1 MQPVIDRCIPWRV
14 PWYMWLAAAVAV
26 LAGIHLKAPQLLH
39 GETLLMVVPG
49 VVLVLLVA
57 AIMWE
62 LPPAAMVCGA
72 LALTLFSGNWTT
84 LGFPGFPFVP
94 DRILL
99 VAALLALILKSPGA
113 VDLPRVR
120 VRGVHLLM
128 LFTVLYAIASGVLA
142 DTMATKATV
151 FDLLD
156 RLGAIPFLMF
166 LVSPAIFSGPRER
179 GWLLA
184 TLVAIGAYLG
194 FTAIFESLGPHSL
207 VFPHYIREL
216 DLARGSAAA
225 TGPFSEVV
233 TEGFACY
240 ACAVAAVIASV
251 RWRGGWR
258 WVAIVV
264 AVVCLF
270 GSFLT
275 YERGVW
281 IGAAAGAVVAGLLAR
296 EARRWLLAG
305 VPLCAL
311 AVVGVL
317 ALVPSIN
324 STASSRLNSIY
335 PVWDRQNQTVAALN
349 MIQTKPLLGFGF
361 DNWAN
366 TATPYFRLGPN
377 RLLTGF
383 PSSTRNP
390 YASGS
395 SSSAATSGGSGGAG
409 SGSNGAS
416 GGAGSGSVGQV
427 EGALHDTYLTYAVE
441 LGLVGATLWIVSV
454 LWGLGSAV
462 FNRDRDP
469 DLRPWRLGLVA
480 VGVCF
485 LVLCAVDPL
494 LPNFTPLILWTWA
507 GVAAGGAGVAIPA
520 ARRLPRPVARP
531 KPTAAF
537 TRTGRLTHT

>member
-1 MQPVIDRCIPWRV
+1 MPVIDRCIPWRV
-14 PWYMWLAAAVAV
+14 PWYLWLAAAAAV
-26 LAGIHLKAPQLLH
+26 VAGIHLRAPQLLH
-39 GETLLMVVPG
+39 GETLLLVIPG
-49 VVLVLLVA
+49 LVLVLLVA

-62 LPPAAMVCGA
+62 LPPAAMVCGG

-113 VDLPRVR
+113 VDLPRIR

-128 LFTVLYAIASGVLA
+128 LITVVYALASGVMA
-142 DTMATKATV
+142 DTIGSKSAV

-166 LVSPAIFSGPRER
+166 LVAPTIFSGPRER
-179 GWLLA
+179 AWLLA
-184 TLVAIGAYLG
+184 TLVGIGAYVGL
-194 FTAIFESLGPHSL
+194 TAIFESLGPHSL
-207 VFPHYIREL
+207 VFPHYIREV
-216 DLARGSAAA
+216 DASRQSTAA

-258 WVAIVV
+258 WLAV
-264 AVVCLF
+264 AVALACLF

-275 YERGVW
+275 FERGVW
-281 IGAAAGAVVAGLLAR
+281 IGAIAGALLAGVLAR

-305 VPLCAL
+305 VPLCVL
-311 AVVGVL
+311 AVAGVL
-317 ALVPSIN
+317 ALVPSLH
-324 STASSRLNSIY
+324 STATTRLNSIY

-349 MIQTKPLLGFGF
+349 MIQTKPLFGFGF
-361 DNWAN
+361 DNWAR
-366 TATPYFRLGPN
+366 TASPYFRLGPN
-377 RLLTGF
+377 RLLTGY
-383 PSSTRNP
+383 PSSIRNASVP
-390 YASGS
+390 SSIGSGTSSGASGAS
-395 SSSAATSGGSGGAG
+395 NGAGGGSG
-409 SGSNGAS
+409 SGSL
-416 GGAGSGSVGQV
+416 GQV
-427 EGALHDTYLTYAVE
+427 EGALHNSYLTYAVE
-441 LGLVGATLWIVSV
+441 LGLIGATLWVASV

-480 VGVCF
+480 VGMCF

-507 GVAAGGAGVAIPA
+507 GVSAGGAGFAIPA
-520 ARRLPRPVARP
+520 SRTAPRRMARAN
-531 KPTAAF
+531 PTPAL
-537 TRTGRLTHT
+537 TRA

>member
-1 MQPVIDRCIPWRV
+1 MPVIDRRIPWRV
-14 PWYMWLAAAVAV
+14 PWYMWLAAAAAV
-26 LAGIHLKAPQLLH
+26 LAGIHVKAPQLLH
-39 GETLLMVVPG
+39 GDTLLMVIPG
-49 VVLVLLVA
+49 LVLVLLVA
-57 AIMWE
+57 ASMWE
-62 LPPAAMVCGA
+62 MPPAAMVCGA

-99 VAALLALILKSPGA
+99 VAAFLALLLKSPGA

-128 LFTVLYAIASGVLA
+128 LFTVLYALASGVLA
-142 DTMATKATV
+142 DTIGTKATV

-179 GWLLA
+179 GWMLA
-184 TLVAIGAYLG
+184 TLVAIGAYVG

-207 VFPHYIREL
+207 VFPHYIREV
-216 DLARGSAAA
+216 DASRMSAAA

-240 ACAVAAVIASV
+240 ACAVAAVIASL
-251 RWRGGWR
+251 RWRGVWR
-258 WVAIVV
+258 WVAVMV
-264 AVVCLF
+264 AIVCLF

-275 YERGVW
+275 FERGVW
-281 IGAAAGAVVAGLLAR
+281 IGAMAGALVAALLAR
-296 EARRWLLAG
+296 EVRRWLLAA

-311 AVVGVL
+311 AVVCML
-317 ALVPSIN
+317 ALVPSLH
-324 STASSRLNSIY
+324 STATSRLNSIY

-349 MIQTKPLLGFGF
+349 MIQIKPLFGFGF
-361 DNWAN
+361 DNWAR

-390 YASGS
+390 ASLPGGPGAATGPS
-395 SSSAATSGGSGGAG
+395 SSTTNGAGGGSG
-409 SGSNGAS
+409 SGSL
-416 GGAGSGSVGQV
+416 GQV
-427 EGALHDTYLTYAVE
+427 EGQLHDSYLTYAVE
-441 LGLVGATLWIVSV
+441 LGLVGAVLWPACL
-454 LWGLGSAV
+454 LWGLGGAV

-469 DLRPWRLGLVA
+469 ELRAWRLGLVA
-480 VGVCF
+480 IGICF

-494 LPNFTPLILWTWA
+494 LPNFTPLVLWTWA
-507 GVAAGGAGVAIPA
+507 GVAAGAAGVALPA
-520 ARRLPRPVARP
+520 ARRVPRHASRP
-531 KPTAAF
+531 QPTIPLAHS
-537 TRTGRLTHT
+537 RPLTHT